1 MKKELRTQFLTR
13 QHMVSKDFEIYYY
26 SDTTLLKVE
35 NHAHNYY
42 EFYFFLEGD
51 VSIQIGSDIYPVQFG
66 DIMLIPRTFTT
77 TRSSTVLKFLTGD
90 LSSGSV
96 RNIVII
102 LPRFRRIMYILC
114 TMCRQHTLICTT
126 MTGYPSMQCSP
137 KHFAS
142 LRKCSRINSEKK
154 PRFRSPSTI

>member
-66 DIMLIPRTFTT
+66 DIMLIPPAH
-77 TRSSTVLKFLTGD
+77 
-90 LSSGSV
+90 
-96 RNIVII
+96 
-102 LPRFRRIMYILC
+102 LPPLDHPQF
-114 TMCRQHTLICTT
+114 
-126 MTGYPSMQCSP
+126 
-137 KHFAS
+137 
-142 LRKCSRINSEKK
+142 
-154 PRFRSPSTI
+154 

>member
-66 DIMLIPRTFTT
+66 DIMLIPPHIYHHSIIH
-77 TRSSTVLKFLTGD
+77 SSKVPY
-90 LSSGSV
+90 
-96 RNIVII
+96 R
-102 LPRFRRIMYILC
+102 RFIFWISQEYCNYLAQISPDYVYLMHHVQA
-114 TMCRQHTLICTT
+114 THTT